1 MEKEQ
6 KTLNFSVFDYQQSL
20 EIPDFIEKNVSGK
33 DYVYYGEKNKLPFY
47 LYDLYE
53 KSSLMNSIVNTTV
66 SFVLGNGIN
75 SDLLYVNDKG
85 ESLEEFI
92 NDIALDYMLFGGFA
106 FQIIYNKLGEVNELY
121 WLDFRKTRVNKE
133 ITKAYYSNEFDMAKS
148 KPEYIEYDIWK
159 PGDNK
164 GSKVFY
170 FNGTNRSVYPV
181 PRYSGSIRAI
191 ETSIRI
197 DSFHL
202 NSIRN
207 NFNADMIINFNN
219 GIPDDET
226 QHTIEKQI
234 KDKFCGDE
242 NGTRFMLTWNDSKD
256 NGVTVERIA
265 DDKFDQK
272 YSALKESTIL
282 SVFTGFSA
290 PQQLFGYAIQGNVF
304 NKEEYDQAF
313 DLYNRLQIQP
323 IQKLFVTI
331 FNKIYNA
338 TNKIEFIPFALDSN
352 ENEQNE
358 QEVEEKP
365 DEKLNPDENE

>member
-20 EIPDFIEKNVSGK
+20 EIPELIEKNVSGK

-92 NDIALDYMLFGGFA
+92 NDIALDYILFGGFA

-159 PGDNK
+159 PGDSK

-181 PRYSGSIRAI
+181 PRYSGSIQAI

-226 QHTIEKQI
+226 QHIIEKQI

-331 FNKIYNA
+331 FNKIYNT
-338 TNKIEFIPFALDSN
+338 TNKIEFVPFALDSD
-352 ENEQNE
+352 ENEQKE

-365 DEKLNPDENE
+365 EEKLNPDENE